1 MLIPLVLPGTSAIG
15 FSEDNRVVLASL
27 PDDAK
32 FVSIGYVD
40 EGQLLTDEPQW
51 ELQAELLT
59 DVPPNEQQEY
69 EETMRSEQAALF
81 LTMMA
86 KGDFMVLPAKDRRI
100 IGAQIESAEII
111 PIHDGKCQSG
121 FVSISGWSDG
131 GQNRWRLL
139 SKLKNVKEAE
149 ELMMEFSS
157 GLRIVFKIINWFDL
171 SDPAN
176 QSVSTEY
183 LLCCLL
189 CSD

>member
-1 MLIPLVLPGTSAIG
+1 MLIQLVFSGTSAID
-15 FSEDNRVVLASL
+15 FSEDNRAVHASL

-32 FVSIGYVD
+32 FVPIGYVD

-51 ELQAELLT
+51 ELLT
-59 DVPPNEQQEY
+59 DVPPCEQQEY
-69 EETMRSEQAALF
+69 EETMRSEQAKLF

-100 IGAQIESAEII
+100 IGAQIKSAEII

-157 GLRIVFKIINWFDL
+157 GLRIVFKIINWYDL

-176 QSVSTEY
+176 QSVSRVLA
-183 LLCCLL
+183 LLFAVL
-189 CSD
+189 

>member
-1 MLIPLVLPGTSAIG
+1 MLIPLVLPGTSAID
-15 FSEDNRVVLASL
+15 FSEDNRVVLDSL
-27 PDDAK
+27 PDDAE
-32 FVSIGYVD
+32 FVSIGFGYVD
-40 EGQLLTDEPQW
+40 EGLKPQW
-51 ELQAELLT
+51 ELLT
-59 DVPPNEQQEY
+59 DVPPHEQQEY
-69 EETMRSEQAALF
+69 EETMRSEQAVLF

-86 KGDFMVLPAKDRRI
+86 KGDFMVLPAKGRRI

-111 PIHDGKCQSG
+111 PIHDDKCESG

-131 GQNRWRLL
+131 GRNRWRLL
-139 SKLKNVKEAE
+139 SKLKNVEEAE

-157 GLRIVFKIINWFDL
+157 GLRIVFKIITWFDL

-176 QSVSTEY
+176 QSVSIEY